1 MGGWRTAMIPE
12 IAFAFKSSHFR
23 VGQIA
28 EGFEIFNTAFGAH
41 GGGGRLGETGSIQEP
56 RVKAQTSL
64 VAACDQE
71 RAPGTPRP
79 VPASCPAPF
88 LLLSPPANSTRHS
101 PAEDHAHF
109 QVPPWT
115 LDSLSLRLHSEPTCP
130 KSSHLDSPGH
140 FSLGYPSFPCSLQ
153 TDSGIRNCG
162 Q

>member
-1 MGGWRTAMIPE
+1 MIPE

-79 VPASCPAPF
+79 VPTSCPAPF

-109 QVPPWT
+109 QV
-115 LDSLSLRLHSEPTCP
+115 
-130 KSSHLDSPGH
+130 
-140 FSLGYPSFPCSLQ
+140 LGDPRKQQPLPLLGNWPLAAS
-153 TDSGIRNCG
+153 
-162 Q
+162 